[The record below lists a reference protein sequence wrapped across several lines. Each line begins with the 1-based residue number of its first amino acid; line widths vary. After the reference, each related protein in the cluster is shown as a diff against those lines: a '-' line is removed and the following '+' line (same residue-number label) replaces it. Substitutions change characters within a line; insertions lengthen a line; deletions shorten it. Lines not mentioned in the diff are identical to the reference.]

1 MSPDAAGQSP
11 AGGDGTGPS
20 PSDEALV
27 RRVLE
32 GHSDDYG
39 LLVWRYQERLHRFAL
54 GMVGDPDAA
63 ADLVQDAFVRA
74 YRKLDSCTDPSG
86 FHAWLFQ
93 IVRNRCRDF
102 LKDLRRSHE
111 ALEDHPE
118 LVSPRPGPASRVE
131 RGEVRRALE
140 DALAVLPA
148 SQREAFLLKH
158 LDDHTY
164 REISEMLNVS
174 MSAAKMR
181 VHRARDMLCSHI
193 DRKDVTLSEVSS
205 FSD

>member
-1 MSPDAAGQSP
+1 MSPDADGRSRTRGAG
-11 AGGDGTGPS
+11 AGRP
-20 PSDEALV
+20 DEAVV
-27 RRVLE
+27 RRVLD
-32 GHSDDYG
+32 GHSGDYG
-39 LLVWRYQERLHRFAL
+39 LLVRRYQERLHRFAL

-63 ADLVQDAFVRA
+63 ADLMQDAFVRA
-74 YRKLDSCTDPSG
+74 YRNLESCTDPSG
-86 FHAWLFQ
+86 FRAWLFQ

-102 LKDLRRSHE
+102 LKDVRRSHE

-131 RGEVRRALE
+131 RGEVRRTLE

-148 SQREAFLLKH
+148 SHREAFLLKH

-164 REISEMLNVS
+164 REISKMLDIS
-174 MSAAKMR
+174 TSAAKMR
-181 VHRARDMLCSHI
+181 VHRAREMLRAHI
-193 DRKDVTLSEVSS
+193 ERKDVTLPEASS